1 MSSTIAALSTP
12 NGESAIALV
21 RLSGGECLRLS
32 EDIFKKGVPVPRK
45 SNRASYKSLN
55 GEILDDCVFTFF
67 KGPASYTGEDMLE
80 IATHGNPFIVQCVL
94 EDLFER
100 GCVPAEPGEF
110 TRRAFMN
117 DKMDLSQAEGVALL
131 ISARSQRS
139 LNAARRQLMGAL
151 GERVRNFCDRL
162 MDISALIEAYIDFP
176 EDDLPPEDKSRVASE
191 AEKLSCEIQALIDSS
206 KYTPLIH
213 QGLNI
218 VIAGAPNAGK
228 SSLMNEL
235 LGHSRAI
242 VSPKAGTTR
251 DFIDEKIIIDGCSA
265 NLTDTAGLRNSD
277 DAIESAGIS
286 KALEKISACDVC
298 LLTIDVSD
306 PKLSLPQETQ
316 DLLSAKNTV
325 VVLNKCDAEGA
336 DPDKYKKI
344 YKEFAC
350 VETSCRTH
358 QGISS
363 LRAAISQ
370 LIKSNSILP
379 AADDILVS
387 SRHAQ
392 ALSKA
397 KSCLMSAAE
406 KTIKDIPSELVA
418 SDVREALNALGE
430 ITGKADNEQI
440 LDRVFSKFC
449 IGK

>member
-1 MSSTIAALSTP
+1 
-12 NGESAIALV
+12 
-21 RLSGGECLRLS
+21 
-32 EDIFKKGVPVPRK
+32 
-45 SNRASYKSLN
+45 
-55 GEILDDCVFTFF
+55 
-67 KGPASYTGEDMLE
+67 
-80 IATHGNPFIVQCVL
+80 
-94 EDLFER
+94 
-100 GCVPAEPGEF
+100 
-110 TRRAFMN
+110 
-117 DKMDLSQAEGVALL
+117 
-131 ISARSQRS
+131 
-139 LNAARRQLMGAL
+139 
-151 GERVRNFCDRL
+151 
-162 MDISALIEAYIDFP
+162 
-176 EDDLPPEDKSRVASE
+176 
-191 AEKLSCEIQALIDSS
+191 
-206 KYTPLIH
+206 
-213 QGLNI
+213 
-218 VIAGAPNAGK
+218 
-228 SSLMNEL
+228 MNEL

-430 ITGKADNEQI
+430 ITGKTDNEQI